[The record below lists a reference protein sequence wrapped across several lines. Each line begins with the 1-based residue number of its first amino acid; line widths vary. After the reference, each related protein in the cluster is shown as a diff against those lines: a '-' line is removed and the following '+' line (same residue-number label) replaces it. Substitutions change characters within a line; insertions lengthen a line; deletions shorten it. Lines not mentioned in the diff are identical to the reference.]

1 MGAYIY
7 QNRYDFFRG
16 ITFTL
21 RNIMENPGKQKDL
34 EEIRNQAYARLM
46 RDIPFC
52 IQALKGGELKL
63 DTTPGNVAGRLGL
76 IAYNTVL
83 VSMPAF
89 PDLKY
94 LEGFGTA
101 LAAAINDNQIDIWM
115 YYDGYGNFNSLGE
128 LMERLRVQDMPTFI
142 RTRNETFATA
152 LKEDIFSV
160 FRAPHRF
167 EKQIIMSDVDMN
179 NVYSTTINNL
189 LDVYMYIWKCSGMD
203 MSHPSYSAPPGT
215 VIARPSRRRILVGGG
230 PRITAPM
237 AAPVAET
244 VSQSIELAPG
254 AAPVGPPP
262 PPPPLQ
268 P

>member
-34 EEIRNQAYARLM
+34 EEVRNQAYARLM

-52 IQALKGGELKL
+52 IEALKGGELKL

-101 LAAAINDNQIDIWM
+101 LAAAINDSQIDVWA

-142 RTRNETFATA
+142 RTRNEAFATS
-152 LKEDIFSV
+152 LKEDIFSA
-160 FRAPHRF
+160 FRAPERF
-167 EKQIIMSDVDMN
+167 ERQIIMSDVDIN

-203 MSHPSYSAPPGT
+203 MTHPSYSAPPGT

-230 PRITAPM
+230 GSSRIPAPVT
-237 AAPVAET
+237 APVAE
-244 VSQSIELAPG
+244 VMSESIEAPPAAPLAPP
-254 AAPVGPPP
+254 PV
-262 PPPPLQ
+262 Q